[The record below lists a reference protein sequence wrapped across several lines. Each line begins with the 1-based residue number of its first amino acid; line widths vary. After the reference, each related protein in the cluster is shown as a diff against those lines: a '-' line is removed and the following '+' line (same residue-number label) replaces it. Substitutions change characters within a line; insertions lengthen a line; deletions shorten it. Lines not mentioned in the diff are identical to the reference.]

1 MSIVKWIKGL
11 FGSTNTEAEQTYMAE
26 EVYKVE
32 PKVISVIPESTKTL
46 SAKPRVI
53 KVKPEVILPVETTEP
68 IKKARTVKPKVQVSE
83 FTYPMWFKSL
93 SGGYIVKFTS
103 LNDGEVIDG
112 GEGPHLTSFFSHT
125 DSTLWKQVKEPK
137 AKVTKPKAPKTVEV
151 NSNTKPVKTTK
162 AKTTKYEA
170 TIKDTTPSKVEK
182 VVKKASKEIKDGA
195 KVVNKVAKSWYN
207 NGVENRLLA
216 NTEIADGFFYKGKI
230 KIPKVVK

>member
-11 FGSTNTEAEQTYMAE
+11 FGSTSTTTETEKKVIAEA
-26 EVYKVE
+26 YKVE

-68 IKKARTVKPKVQVSE
+68 IKKARTVKPKAQVSE

-137 AKVTKPKAPKTVEV
+137 AKVTKPKVPKTVEV
-151 NSNTKPVKTTK
+151 DSNTKPVKTTK

-195 KVVNKVAKSWYN
+195 KVTKSWYN